1 MPSAVESISILSG
14 NNNNNFE
21 QPSDATLRM
30 TSSLECFLGCLL
42 IQVMGPTS
50 PQRGSHVWKG
60 WANGLSGI
68 GRFLL
73 LGGWFVMVCHVHTC
87 RHVWNCLFWN
97 KEDHPKCFFAH
108 VYIYFYLFISNI
120 DPINSTCWIERN
132 CDDSISLRA
141 ETHNVSNMFR
151 LTPLRPLM
159 FPHFGDLGPLLYLTK
174 LPWVNWRQKF
184 DDQNQTVID
193 MYMYVWCVCILNLQY
208 IYLML
213 IEKVRLITW
222 YVWETRHKSWDFNP
236 TNLNWL
242 SCRISEPSAVLYI
255 LHTVLDPT

>member
-1 MPSAVESISILSG
+1 M
-14 NNNNNFE
+14 
-21 QPSDATLRM
+21 D
-30 TSSLECFLGCLL
+30 C
-42 IQVMGPTS
+42 QV
-50 PQRGSHVWKG
+50 
-60 WANGLSGI
+60 
-68 GRFLL
+68 
-73 LGGWFVMVCHVHTC
+73 LGGSYCLGDGLWWFVMFILVGMYEIVCFGIKKIIQNVFLHM
-87 RHVWNCLFWN
+87 
-97 KEDHPKCFFAH
+97 
-108 VYIYFYLFISNI
+108 YIYIYLFISNI

-184 DDQNQTVID
+184 DDQNQTVIV

-222 YVWETRHKSWDFNP
+222 YVWETRHKSWDFNYQP
-236 TNLNWL
+236 QL
-242 SCRISEPSAVLYI
+242 AVMPDFWTINSIVYI
-255 LHTVLDPT
+255 AYCPGSNIGG